1 MNNCKLTQII
11 ATPVIVPTRPDSI
24 MSTGMEDD
32 WSNSPAMGSTVNQS
46 TDRLAELPK
55 YIIRGRTSDGLIGI
69 GETYRFVNLDHL
81 RRNAKKLCG
90 RNLFEMRLANL
101 DLPEDREYD
110 GFELL
115 VYDMVGKSL
124 GVPVCQLLGG
134 ACRDRVLCSMWTGRR
149 TAADAGRK
157 AAEGQALGFDTIK
170 FKCNQHDDVAAWA
183 SEVGRQCGPKMQMIF
198 DPNQRWRDFE
208 LAAKQIRA
216 LKDGGFNILAIE
228 DPVERMRL
236 EDFHRLREFGLNIV
250 LHIALSYSMF
260 GQRADDAL
268 RALHADAVDGFN
280 FNGSM
285 ASFVRLA
292 DLAHLASKP
301 CWHGSGVDLGFLE
314 AGYLHAAAAS
324 PACTWPSD
332 IFGRLVRE
340 HDLLRE
346 SIRFDGKYAVVP
358 TGLGLGVEL
367 DETAMER
374 YRAGADIDLTN

>member
-1 MNNCKLTQII
+1 MNSCTLTQII
-11 ATPVIVPTRPDSI
+11 ATPVVVPTRPDSI
-24 MSTGMEDD
+24 MSAGMEDD

-55 YIIRGRTSDGLIGI
+55 YILRGWTSEGLVGI

-81 RRNAKKLCG
+81 RRNARKLCG
-90 RNLFEMRLANL
+90 PNLFEMRLAGL
-101 DLPEDREYD
+101 DLPADREYD

-115 VYDMVGKSL
+115 VYDLIGKSL
-124 GVPVCQLLGG
+124 GVPVYQLLGG
-134 ACRDRVLCSMWTGRR
+134 ACRERVLCSMWTGRR
-149 TAADAGRK
+149 TPVDAGRK
-157 AAEGQALGFDTIK
+157 AAEGQARGFDTIK

-183 SEVGRQCGPKMQMIF
+183 SEVRRQCGPSMQMIF
-198 DPNQRWRDFE
+198 DSNQRWRDYEF
-208 LAAKQIRA
+208 AAKQIGA
-216 LKDGGFNILAIE
+216 LKEGGFNILAIE

-236 EDFHRLREFGLNIV
+236 DDFHRLRELGLNIV

-268 RALHADAVDGFN
+268 RALKADAVDGFN

-301 CWHGSGVDLGFLE
+301 CWHGSGVDLGILE
-314 AGYLHAAAAS
+314 AGYLHSAAAS

-346 SIRFDGKYAVVP
+346 PIRFDGKYAVVP
-358 TGLGLGVEL
+358 TGPGLGVEI
-367 DETAMER
+367 DESAIER
-374 YRAGADIDLTN
+374 YRAAADIELTN